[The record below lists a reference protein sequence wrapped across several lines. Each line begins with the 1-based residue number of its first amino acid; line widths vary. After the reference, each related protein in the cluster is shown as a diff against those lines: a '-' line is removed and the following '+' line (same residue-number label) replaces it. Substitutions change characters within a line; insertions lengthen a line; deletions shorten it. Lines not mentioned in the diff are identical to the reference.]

1 MDNNNNIQMAE
12 GKLGRVVVLRL
23 KPGTLIA
30 CINRRGK
37 AIIPGG
43 GDCIEA
49 GDSVIVVST
58 ADQAIQNLSDI
69 FLD

>member
-1 MDNNNNIQMAE
+1 MGQPLY
-12 GKLGRVVVLRL
+12 KLRL

-30 CINRRGK
+30 CINRRSRT
-37 AIIPGG
+37 IIPSG

-49 GDSVIVVST
+49 GDSVIIVST
-58 ADQAIQNLSDI
+58 ADRAIKDLRDI